1 MKKPTRKDD
10 HLRMPDY
17 PGGHKALQEFIAN
30 NIRYPEEAREAGIEG
45 DVIVA
50 YEVTDNGLVI
60 NPHIVKG
67 LGHGCD
73 EEALRI
79 IRLLR
84 FEKVRNIR
92 VRVRVSK
99 KTIIHFRLPQLKF
112 NYTVT
117 QADKPTETKNSSP
130 RENEQKYTYTI
141 DIE

>member
-1 MKKPTRKDD
+1 MKKPTRKND
-10 HLRMPDY
+10 HLRIPEY
-17 PGGHKALQEFIAN
+17 PGGSQALQEFIAK
-30 NIRYPEEAREAGIEG
+30 NIRYPLEAREAGIEG

-79 IRLLR
+79 IGLLR

-99 KTIIHFRLPQLKF
+99 RTIIHFRLPKLKF

-117 QADKPTETKNSSP
+117 QADKPPETKTGSP
-130 RENEQKYTYTI
+130 RENDQKYTYTI